1 MKYLLHSL
9 LKTLAAATLLTP
21 AVLLAQLPASP
32 SQPGFAA
39 GTAATASAPAA
50 SGPAA
55 PGATALRPPADGDDH
70 ILVPGDLIEVKVF
83 QEPDM
88 DSTMRVAQDGVIVF
102 PLIDRVKVGGLAPQA
117 AAKVIQNLLNKDY
130 LVNPQVQLMVLE
142 YARRSFTVLGE
153 VQKPGSFDMPDRS
166 SVSLL
171 EAIGMSGGYTRVANP
186 SNVTVKRK
194 VKNQEVIYRLNAKK
208 MAAGGETASFEIQP
222 DDVITVSES
231 IF

>member
-1 MKYLLHSL
+1 MTNRFKTLLR
-9 LKTLAAATLLTP
+9 TLAAAC
-21 AVLLAQLPASP
+21 LLAPATLPAAP
-32 SQPGFAA
+32 NGPAA
-39 GTAATASAPAA
+39 ATSVSTAPATAAPATAAPAA
-50 SGPAA
+50 
-55 PGATALRPPADGDDH
+55 GDEDH
-70 ILVPGDLIEVKVF
+70 ILMPGDLIEVKVF

-88 DSTMRVAQDGVIVF
+88 DSTLRVAQDGAIVF

-117 AAKVIQNLLNKDY
+117 AAKVIQGLLNKDY
-130 LVNPQVQLMVLE
+130 LVNPQVQLRVME
-142 YARRSFTVLGE
+142 YSRRSFTVLGE

-186 SNVTVKRK
+186 SNVSVKRK

-208 MAAGGETASFEIQP
+208 MAAGGSTASFEIQP